1 MDEKKK
7 EKKIE
12 ELAEK
17 QTAANLVKYII
28 AETFARHSKLSE
40 EEFLKEIGF
49 DNKKVSED
57 KAVRIGCFNIMVTM
71 MNYMLEIENKLNTT
85 IATMKLCMGKGEEEN
100 GK

>member
-12 ELAEK
+12 KMAEK
-17 QTAANLVKYII
+17 QTASNLVKYII
-28 AETFARHSKLSE
+28 AETFARHSKMSE

-49 DNKKVSED
+49 DGKGIDED
-57 KAVRIGCFNIMVTM
+57 RAVRIGCFNIMISM
-71 MNYMLEIENKLNTT
+71 MNYMLEIENKLATT
-85 IATMKLCMGKGEEEN
+85 VATMKLCMEEKGEEN